1 MNAVYIG
8 SLSINTCQ
16 LMKQIRSLII
26 LQNSLEYDSSRD
38 AYLKFQNEGN
48 GAHSCE
54 ARLIGEKAILSTL
67 FELQHLQ

>member
-16 LMKQIRSLII
+16 LTKQIRSLLI
-26 LQNSLEYDSSRD
+26 LQNSLEYDNSRD
-38 AYLKFQNEGN
+38 AYLKFQNGGN
-48 GAHSCE
+48 GTCSCE
-54 ARLIGEKAILSTL
+54 ARLIGEKAIMSTL